1 MIRCNH
7 CGSINKDTAH
17 YCKDCGAPLSGGT
30 DRPGGRYD
38 NSHGY
43 REDRGKNYAYDGGGA
58 PLPPPP
64 APKNPHNPHNPDPG
78 HGYPDN
84 SYREFDEDE
93 SRGKVFNRII
103 MAVLA
108 VLVIGALAT
117 AGFVIVRSL
126 TDRGGKSG
134 MEASKEENDTRG
146 YEKTDSK
153 ADKKTKPEEEKT
165 KGSHSEAST
174 SGYDEISIPEN
185 KEDNDNDNQG
195 NTKENTDEPD
205 NNDNSDSEDNQQG
218 SDEDP
223 YAGFI
228 FPDSHERYLKESEVS
243 GLSSDDAQMA
253 INEIYARRGWDFKK
267 EKYKKHFSQYS
278 WYHPVSR
285 NENDM
290 NFNEYEKA
298 NIKLLSKY
306 R

>member
-7 CGSINKDTAH
+7 CGSINKDTAR
-17 YCKDCGAPLSGGT
+17 YCKDCGAPLNGGT
-30 DRPGGRYD
+30 DRPDGRYD
-38 NSHGY
+38 NFHGY
-43 REDRGKNYAYDGGGA
+43 GKDRGKNYAYDGGGD

-64 APKNPHNPHNPDPG
+64 APKNPHDPGPG

-84 SYREFDEDE
+84 SFREPDEDE
-93 SRGKVFNRII
+93 GKGKVFNRII
-103 MAVLA
+103 MAALA
-108 VLVIGALAT
+108 VLVIGALAV
-117 AGFVIVRSL
+117 ASFVIVRSL
-126 TDRGGKSG
+126 TDRGGKSDK
-134 MEASKEENDTRG
+134 EASKEETDTRG
-146 YEKTDSK
+146 HGKTDTK
-153 ADKKTKPEEEKT
+153 ANKNTKSEEENT
-165 KGSHSEAST
+165 KGSSQETST
-174 SGYDEISIPEN
+174 GDYDEISIHEN
-185 KEDNDNDNQG
+185 KEDNNKDNQG
-195 NTKENTDEPD
+195 NAKEDTDGQD
-205 NNDNSDSEDNQQG
+205 NNENDDSEDNQQE

-228 FPDSHERYLKESEVS
+228 FPDSHERYLSESEAS

-285 NENDM
+285 DEGDM
-290 NFNEYEKA
+290 HFNEYEKA